1 MSKSFSQSQDPSCEP
16 RQNENQ
22 RFHPKVCNSTHSKSE
37 IAKVASGLNTIHSA
51 NMQYWTCGAV
61 PVPKKGP
68 HINAGWDRGKKSVA
82 LLQNPFLERRP
93 IQLKCTQRRIK
104 EKEHENTDGANIA
117 RRTRQHRPQDRLLA

>member
-61 PVPKKGP
+61 
-68 HINAGWDRGKKSVA
+68 ASSE
-82 LLQNPFLERRP
+82 ERAAY
-93 IQLKCTQRRIK
+93 QRRLGPGEEIG
-104 EKEHENTDGANIA
+104 GA
-117 RRTRQHRPQDRLLA
+117 LAKPLFGASPHSIEMHTTKNKGEGT